1 MINTGKLG
9 VWYFFDGLPAPAA
22 AEAAQRVEALGYGTL
37 WIPETVG
44 RHPLVHASWLL
55 ANTSRLNLATGIANI
70 YHREPGVSM
79 AGQKTLA
86 EQSGGRF
93 LLGLGV
99 SHKPLVEGVR
109 GLDYGPPVATMRKYL
124 EGMASA
130 PYNGAAPAEAP
141 PTVIAALGPKMLELA
156 RDLCD
161 GAHPY
166 FTSPDHTAMAAEIL
180 GPDKMLCVEQKI
192 VLEEDADRA
201 RELARPVAQIYTG
214 LPNYRNNWLRM
225 GLTEADFEN
234 GGSDKFI
241 DTTFAW
247 GGVDRIA
254 ARIQEHFDAGA
265 SHVCIQPVNP
275 SGQFGELHWAAL
287 EAIADQF
294 SLKSDSAS

>member
-1 MINTGKLG
+1 MNVGKLG

-22 AEAAQRVEALGYGTL
+22 AEAAKRIESLGYGTL

-55 ANTSRLNLATGIANI
+55 ANTSSLNVATGIANI
-70 YHREPGVSM
+70 YHREPGVSL
-79 AGQKTLA
+79 AGQNALN

-130 PYNGAAPAEAP
+130 PYQGLPPAETP
-141 PTVIAALGPKMLELA
+141 KTVIAALGPKMLELA
-156 RDLCD
+156 REATD

-166 FTSPDHTAMAAEIL
+166 FVSPDHTAMAKEIL

-192 VLEEDADRA
+192 ILEEDASKA
-201 RELARPVAQIYTG
+201 RELARPVAGIYLG

-225 GLTEADFEN
+225 GLEESDLEN

-241 DTTFAW
+241 DATFAW
-247 GGVDRIA
+247 GNVDAIK
-254 ARIQEHFDAGA
+254 ARIQAHFDAGA
-265 SHVCIQPVNP
+265 THVCLQPVNP
-275 SGQFGELHWAAL
+275 NGQFGDLHWEAL
-287 EAIADQF
+287 EALAD
-294 SLKSDSAS
+294 LT